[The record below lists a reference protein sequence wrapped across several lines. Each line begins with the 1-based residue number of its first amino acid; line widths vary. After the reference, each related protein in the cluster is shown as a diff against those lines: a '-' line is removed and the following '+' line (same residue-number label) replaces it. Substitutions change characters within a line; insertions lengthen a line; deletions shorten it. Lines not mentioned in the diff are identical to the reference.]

1 MNLLKNK
8 LYREDLAYVSE
19 LNLPWEKL
27 KKKSILLSGA
37 TGMIGS
43 FLIDVIMYK
52 NLNEGLC
59 CHIYAVGRN
68 EEKARNRFKEYWEND
83 LFDFVQHDVNKAMD
97 CIQCNHVNYVL
108 HLASNTHPM
117 AYSTDPIGT
126 ITTNIMGVYNMLEFA
141 DRVHAERMA
150 FVSSN
155 EIYGENRGDVEKFDE
170 KY

>member
-1 MNLLKNK
+1 MDLLKNK
-8 LYREDLAYVSE
+8 LYREDLAYVAG

-27 KKKSILLSGA
+27 KNKSILLSGA

-52 NLNEGLC
+52 NLNEKLC

-155 EIYGENRGDVEKFDE
+155 EIYGENLSLIHI
-170 KY
+170 

>member
-59 CHIYAVGRN
+59 CHLYEEMRKKREIVLRNIGRMIY
-68 EEKARNRFKEYWEND
+68 
-83 LFDFVQHDVNKAMD
+83 LILCSM
-97 CIQCNHVNYVL
+97 
-108 HLASNTHPM
+108 T
-117 AYSTDPIGT
+117 
-126 ITTNIMGVYNMLEFA
+126 
-141 DRVHAERMA
+141 
-150 FVSSN
+150 
-155 EIYGENRGDVEKFDE
+155 
-170 KY
+170 

>member
-83 LFDFVQHDVNKAMD
+83 LFDFVQHDVKQW
-97 CIQCNHVNYVL
+97 I
-108 HLASNTHPM
+108 
-117 AYSTDPIGT
+117 
-126 ITTNIMGVYNMLEFA
+126 VYNAIM
-141 DRVHAERMA
+141 
-150 FVSSN
+150 
-155 EIYGENRGDVEKFDE
+155 
-170 KY
+170 

>member
-68 EEKARNRFKEYWEND
+68 EEIVLRN
-83 LFDFVQHDVNKAMD
+83 
-97 CIQCNHVNYVL
+97 
-108 HLASNTHPM
+108 
-117 AYSTDPIGT
+117 IG
-126 ITTNIMGVYNMLEFA
+126 
-141 DRVHAERMA
+141 RM
-150 FVSSN
+150 
-155 EIYGENRGDVEKFDE
+155 IYLILCSMT
-170 KY
+170 

>member
-52 NLNEGLC
+52 NLNAGLC
-59 CHIYAVGRN
+59 GHIYAVGRN
-68 EEKARNRFKEYWEND
+68 EEKSRNRFN
-83 LFDFVQHDVNKAMD
+83 
-97 CIQCNHVNYVL
+97 
-108 HLASNTHPM
+108 
-117 AYSTDPIGT
+117 
-126 ITTNIMGVYNMLEFA
+126 
-141 DRVHAERMA
+141 
-150 FVSSN
+150 
-155 EIYGENRGDVEKFDE
+155 
-170 KY
+170 